1 MLALSADLPFMH
13 VGAGRSACG
22 NACSAG
28 RPGAMMALE
37 INTSRRGGVVPAL
50 IDAGLVELRL
60 VKAGGLPI

>member
-1 MLALSADLPFMH
+1 
-13 VGAGRSACG
+13 
-22 NACSAG
+22 
-28 RPGAMMALE
+28 MMALE